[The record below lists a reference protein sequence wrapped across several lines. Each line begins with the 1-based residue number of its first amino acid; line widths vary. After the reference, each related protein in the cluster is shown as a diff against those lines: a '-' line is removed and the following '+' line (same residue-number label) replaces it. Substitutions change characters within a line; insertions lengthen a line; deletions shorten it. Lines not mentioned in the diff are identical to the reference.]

1 MELTLFVITFLWSL
15 KMSSGI
21 RCYSCEVEHTTAYNK
36 AAKTFQATQTC
47 DHFNGSDVNA
57 IDCPESTMC
66 VKRVTTQ
73 DIGPDLSSKSV
84 RRGCAPQTT
93 EGMQEKVGR
102 HWRPVN
108 KIYEVYEEGC
118 IDDPSNEHKLTKTVL
133 CYCRGDLC
141 NSSGKISILPATL
154 LIALGTMFLF
164 RPCT

>member
-1 MELTLFVITFLWSL
+1 MELMLFVITFLWSL
-15 KMSSGI
+15 KMSSSI
-21 RCYSCEVEHTTAYNK
+21 RCYNCEVEHTTAYNK

-47 DHFNGSDVNA
+47 DHFNGSDVSA
-57 IDCPESTMC
+57 VECPESTMC

-73 DIGPDLSSKSV
+73 DIGPDLSSRSV

-102 HWRPVN
+102 HWVPVN

-141 NSSGKISILPATL
+141 NSSGRLSVPATL
-154 LIALGTMFLF
+154 LITGTMLLF
-164 RPCT
+164 RSCT